1 MNMHK
6 QHVQHIQMLQNLKN
20 ENSKLKTKNSKL
32 KEELEFMHK
41 IFNHSSAMVFQMKI
55 FTKKGKSLDQYPTNY
70 IKKLEELDISPEV
83 EELIDGIKQVK
94 YNDKLY

>member
-1 MNMHK
+1 MHK

-20 ENSKLKTKNSKL
+20 ENSKLKNENSKL

-55 FTKKGKSLDQYPTNY
+55 FTKKGEKVWINTQQTTL
-70 IKKLEELDISPEV
+70 KELEELDISPEV